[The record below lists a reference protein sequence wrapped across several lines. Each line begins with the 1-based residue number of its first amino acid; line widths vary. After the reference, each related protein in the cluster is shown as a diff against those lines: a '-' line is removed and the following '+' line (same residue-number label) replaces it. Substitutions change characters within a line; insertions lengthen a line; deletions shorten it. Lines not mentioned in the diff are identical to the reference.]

1 MGLDMYLKASK
12 YVSGYS
18 FSNGDD
24 KSLYSKLLDAVG
36 LALKDIDKDTPSGE
50 ISFTVAYWRKANAIH
65 AWFVRNCQDG
75 KDECQHT
82 YVERDKLTE
91 LRDTI
96 DRVLADRGLASEL
109 LPTQSGFFFG
119 GTDYDEWYWQD
130 LERTSKKLTRLL
142 GDEGLNGWDFY
153 YHSSW

>member
-1 MGLDMYLKASK
+1 MGLDMYLEARR
-12 YVSGYS
+12 
-18 FSNGDD
+18 FLWIFDD
-24 KSLYSKLLDAVG
+24 GTGRDAAVG
-36 LALKDIDKDTPSGE
+36 KAIRDALPEMGDMRPKHV
-50 ISFTVAYWRKANAIH
+50 VAEAMYWRKANAIH

-82 YVERDKLTE
+82 YVERDKLEE

-96 DRVLADRGLASEL
+96 NRVLADRGLAGEL

-119 GTDYDEWYWQD
+119 GTDYDGWYWKD
-130 LERTSKKLTRLL
+130 LERTSKELTRLL
-142 GDEGLNGWDFY
+142 EDENLKGWDFY